1 MTDTLTP
8 DPPLREFLSGSNIE
22 IINPGVERGRVKSV
36 LFDFDGTLSLIR
48 EGWQDVMGPM
58 MVEIL
63 QELDTDESEAELS
76 ALVREFVDRLTG
88 KQTIYQMIELAEN
101 VKKRGGQPKEP
112 VDYKWMYL
120 ERLWERIEHRVAD
133 LKSGKASPE
142 EMLVPG
148 SRGLL
153 EALKARGLALYLA
166 SGTDIQ
172 YVRDEVEALRVDGY
186 FEGEIYGALDDY
198 KSFSKAM
205 IIDRIIES
213 HGLSG
218 PELLGFGDGYVEIEN
233 VRAVGGVAV
242 GVATDE
248 ANRAGVDHWK
258 RTRLI
263 GAGADV
269 IIPDFREQA
278 RLLAYLLDEE

>member
-1 MTDTLTP
+1 MTQTQP
-8 DPPLREFLSGSNIE
+8 SDPPLGKTLPGSEIE
-22 IINPGVERGRVKSV
+22 IVNAAIERGKIRSV

-63 QELDTDESEAELS
+63 LDLNTGESEAELS
-76 ALVREFVDRLTG
+76 AIVREFVDRLTG
-88 KQTIYQMIELAEN
+88 KQTIYQMMELAEQ
-101 VKKRGGQPKEP
+101 VRTRGGTPKEP

-120 ERLWERIEHRVAD
+120 ERLWERIEHRVAS
-133 LKSGKASPE
+133 LKSGEADPE
-142 EMLVPG
+142 SMLVPG

-153 EALKARGLALYLA
+153 EALKARGVALYLA
-166 SGTDIQ
+166 SGTDIK
-172 YVRDEVEALRVDGY
+172 YVLDEAKALRVDEY

-205 IIDRIIES
+205 IIEKIIGE

-218 PELLGFGDGYVEIEN
+218 PALLAFGDGYVEIEN
-233 VRAVGGVAV
+233 TKDVGGIAV

-248 ANRAGVDHWK
+248 ANRAGVDQWK

-269 IIPDFREQA
+269 IIPEFGEHEA
-278 RLLAYLLDEE
+278 LLAYLFAEA

>member
-1 MTDTLTP
+1 MTQTP
-8 DPPLREFLSGSNIE
+8 DPPLRDLLPGSQIE
-22 IINPGVERGRVKSV
+22 IINPAIERGKIRSV

-63 QELDTDESEAELS
+63 VELDTGESEAELS
-76 ALVREFVDRLTG
+76 AIVREFVDRLTG
-88 KQTIYQMIELAEN
+88 KQTIYQMIELADQ
-101 VKKRGGQPKEP
+101 VKKRGGTPEEP

-120 ERLWERIEHRVAD
+120 ERLWERIAHRVAS
-133 LKSGKASPE
+133 LKSGETDPE

-148 SRGLL
+148 SRELL
-153 EALKARGLALYLA
+153 EALRARGFSLFLA

-172 YVRDEVEALRVDGY
+172 YVIDEAKALRVDGY

-198 KSFSKAM
+198 ENFSKAM
-205 IIDRIIES
+205 IIEKITSD
-213 HGLSG
+213 HDLAG
-218 PELLGFGDGYVEIEN
+218 PALLAFGDGYVEIEN
-233 VRAVGGVAV
+233 TKDVGGIAV

-248 ANRAGVDHWK
+248 ANRAGVDQWK

-269 IIPDFREQA
+269 IVPEFREHDV
-278 RLLAYLLDEE
+278 LLDYLCPED